1 MFDAEVRIELKPG
14 ILDAEGKTVKHSLE
28 LLGFDSVQTVESIKV
43 FKISIN
49 ADSKEKAKEKID
61 EMCQKLLANPVV
73 NNYSISIQG
82 K

>member
-28 LLGFDSVQTVESIKV
+28 LLGFDSVQNVESIKV

-61 EMCQKLLANPVV
+61 DMCQKLLANPVV
-73 NNYSISIQG
+73 NNYNISIQG